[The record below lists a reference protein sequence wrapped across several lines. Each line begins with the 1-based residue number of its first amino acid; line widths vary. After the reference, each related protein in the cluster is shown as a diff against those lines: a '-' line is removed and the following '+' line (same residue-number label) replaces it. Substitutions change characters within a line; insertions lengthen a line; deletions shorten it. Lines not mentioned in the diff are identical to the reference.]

1 MEPNMNYLRV
11 MKCPQYC
18 NIWGACGLASKDAK
32 WLTFDP
38 ISIVKFKCA
47 FFFLVRVL
55 FCYFFFKSSA
65 GFSSFGGVGQLRDSP
80 REPPVTAEKA
90 GNINLYRSEQTVS
103 TATEN
108 LSSLLGYEGE
118 GTVHKV

>member
-1 MEPNMNYLRV
+1 M
-11 MKCPQYC
+11 
-18 NIWGACGLASKDAK
+18 
-32 WLTFDP
+32 TFDP

-47 FFFLVRVL
+47 FFFWFV
-55 FCYFFFKSSA
+55 FCFVNFFFFKSSA
-65 GFSSFGGVGQLRDSP
+65 GFSSFGGVGQLSDSP

>member
-1 MEPNMNYLRV
+1 M
-11 MKCPQYC
+11 
-18 NIWGACGLASKDAK
+18 
-32 WLTFDP
+32 WL
-38 ISIVKFKCA
+38 
-47 FFFLVRVL
+47 FFFGSCFVL
-55 FCYFFFKSSA
+55 LFFFKSSA
-65 GFSSFGGVGQLRDSP
+65 GLSSFGGVGQLSDSP